1 MDSNLEGRNNTR
13 FEYESPVNCKDL
25 KTGRT
30 YDAIMYNYCSNG
42 LYFETDLKLLPGNEL
57 DLGIINSPY
66 SFNSNA
72 YECYCAKV
80 IRCDKLPDNSSRF
93 YYGYGVKFMR
103 TFEEQREDLINGI
116 FTRQH
121 QRIKSSKYINYTTN
135 NRFYTGLIKDI
146 SKTGIFIQTND
157 SFPCGQILMLAIPFS
172 NKNKNTI
179 VNGEVVRSIQEGF
192 GVRFKSMV
200 KNLCS
205 RKKSN
210 LPQRTRSSQR

>member
-1 MDSNLEGRNNTR
+1 MGSNLENRNNAR
-13 FEYESPVNCKDL
+13 FEYESPVKCKDL

-30 YDAIMYNYCSNG
+30 FDAIMYNYCIDG
-42 LYFETDLKLLPGNEL
+42 LYFEADLKLHPGNEI

-66 SFNSNA
+66 SSNFDA

-80 IRCDKLPDNSSRF
+80 IRCDKLSDDASRYF
-93 YYGYGVKFMR
+93 YGYGAKLMR
-103 TFEEQREDLINGI
+103 TFDEQRKDFRNGI
-116 FTRQH
+116 FTRKH
-121 QRIKSSKYINYTTN
+121 QRNTSSKDINYTIN

-179 VNGEVVRSIQEGF
+179 VNGEVVRSTQEGF
-192 GVRFKSMV
+192 GVRFKSLV
-200 KNLCS
+200 KN
-205 RKKSN
+205 
-210 LPQRTRSSQR
+210 